1 MIAVVAAG
9 LLVTALQL
17 LGAGRRAYELDRA
30 VRLVAWQGGAD
41 EGGADA

>member
-1 MIAVVAAG
+1 VAAG
-9 LLVTALQL
+9 LLVTALQLVAL

-41 EGGADA
+41 EGGGDA